1 MNVKEKK
8 YHKIK
13 RREEFNNKNNEL
25 VRQSTK
31 YYILEYSL

>member
-13 RREEFNNKNNEL
+13 RREEINNKNNEL